1 MCVRLCVAKRS
12 LLRRD
17 GNSVT
22 AGVHV
27 SVCDGVYVLAC
38 VGLCV
43 CVFLWYWVATIS
55 RLLKIIGL
63 FCKRTLQKRL
73 HSANE
78 AYNLI
83 DPTDRSHPI
92 ERSLLRCA

>member
-1 MCVRLCVAKRS
+1 MDVTATALLQVHMCVCVRVYVRECVCVWLCVATRS

-27 SVCDGVYVLAC
+27 SVCEGVYVLAC

-43 CVFLWYWVATIS
+43 CVFLWYGLATIS

-63 FCKRTLQKRL
+63 FCKRTL
-73 HSANE
+73 
-78 AYNLI
+78 
-83 DPTDRSHPI
+83 
-92 ERSLLRCA
+92 

>member
-1 MCVRLCVAKRS
+1 LDVTATALLQVHMCVYMRVYVRECVCVRLCVAKRS

-17 GNSVT
+17 GNSFT

-27 SVCDGVYVLAC
+27 SVCDGVYVLAYM
-38 VGLCV
+38 GLCV

-63 FCKRTLQKRL
+63 FCKRTL
-73 HSANE
+73 
-78 AYNLI
+78 
-83 DPTDRSHPI
+83 
-92 ERSLLRCA
+92 